1 MRITVFGAS
10 GGIGSEVVRQSLAAG
25 DEVIAVVR
33 DPSRLAVEPS
43 ARLTVLQAQ
52 ATDPEAILPA
62 VEATDAVV
70 SALGP
75 RPGNQA
81 GICSAGVHAELD
93 AMAKTGVDR
102 LVVVSAAGAFIDGA
116 DGVVMRGVVK
126 PLLGRFLR
134 ASFDDVRAMEDEVK
148 GSGLAWTIIRPPQL
162 TNGAW
167 TGRYRTAV
175 DIGVKG
181 GRRIARSDV
190 ADAIRRVL
198 PDPATARHWVGV
210 AY

>member
-1 MRITVFGAS
+1 
-10 GGIGSEVVRQSLAAG
+10 
-25 DEVIAVVR
+25 
-33 DPSRLAVEPS
+33 
-43 ARLTVLQAQ
+43 
-52 ATDPEAILPA
+52 
-62 VEATDAVV
+62 
-70 SALGP
+70 
-75 RPGNQA
+75 
-81 GICSAGVHAELD
+81 
-93 AMAKTGVDR
+93 MAKTGVDR